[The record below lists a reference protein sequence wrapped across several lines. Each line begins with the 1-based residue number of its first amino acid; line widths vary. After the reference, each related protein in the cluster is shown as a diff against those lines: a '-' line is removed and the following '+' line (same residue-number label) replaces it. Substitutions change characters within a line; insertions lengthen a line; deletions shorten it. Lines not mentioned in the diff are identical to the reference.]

1 MSIEEW
7 EHYFKPEV
15 RSSGR
20 RYFTAGNVSV
30 SQPSDTEILAYIRG
44 SSSFKVSF
52 KSPSMQSKLIT
63 VDCNCPPSK
72 RGQLCKH
79 IWATLLSVKDKKPD
93 FLDGK
98 EEIKK
103 KADHEPAE
111 ANSFQKPTK
120 PLPNLQQRPMS
131 DSQVK
136 SKTSFKAKQND
147 YRKQQYQKQK
157 QRLKDRKQAN
167 KKTVSQ
173 GPVIPENVQ
182 AALVFFSENGFPM
195 DNPPKAEA
203 IQTAKKK
210 LARIFHPD
218 IGGSHAEI
226 LELNKNSE
234 ALLEFIEAKKRS

>member
-20 RYFTAGNVSV
+20 KYFTAGNVSV

-52 KSPSMQSKLIT
+52 KSASMESKLIT
-63 VDCNCPPSK
+63 VDCNCPLSK

-79 IWATLLSVKDKKPD
+79 IWATLLSVEDKKPD

-98 EEIKK
+98 EEIEKK
-103 KADHEPAE
+103 TDDEPPATS
-111 ANSFQKPTK
+111 SFQKSAKSSPKFQTK
-120 PLPNLQQRPMS
+120 PMS
-131 DSQVK
+131 EAQVQ
-136 SKTSFKAKQND
+136 SEANFKAKQDD

-157 QRLKDRKQAN
+157 QRIKDQKQA
-167 KKTVSQ
+167 KQKTVSQ

-182 AALVFFSENGFPM
+182 TALKFFSENGFPM
-195 DNPPKAEA
+195 DSPPKVEA

-226 LELNKNSE
+226 LELNKSSE
-234 ALLEFIEAKKRS
+234 ALLEYLEAKKKS

>member
-20 RYFTAGNVSV
+20 KYFMAGNVSV

-79 IWATLLSVKDKKPD
+79 IWATLLSVEDKKPD

-98 EEIKK
+98 EEIEK
-103 KADHEPAE
+103 KADDEPVA
-111 ANSFQKPTK
+111 ANSLQKSTK
-120 PLPNLQQRPMS
+120 SSPNLQQRPMS
-131 DSQVK
+131 DTQIQ
-136 SKTSFKAKQND
+136 SKANFKAKQD
-147 YRKQQYQKQK
+147 EYRKQQYQKQK
-157 QRLKDRKQAN
+157 QRLKDQKQAK

-173 GPVIPENVQ
+173 GPIIPENVQ
-182 AALVFFSENGFPM
+182 TALDFFSENGFPM
-195 DNPPKAEA
+195 DNQPKAEA

-234 ALLEFIEAKKRS
+234 ALLEYIEAKKRS